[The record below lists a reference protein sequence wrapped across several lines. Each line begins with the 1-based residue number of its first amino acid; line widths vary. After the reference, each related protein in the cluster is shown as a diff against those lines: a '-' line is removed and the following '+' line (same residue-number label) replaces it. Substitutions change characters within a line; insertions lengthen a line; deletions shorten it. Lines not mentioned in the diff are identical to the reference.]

1 MYTKYQCKQESGV
14 RKHSDNIHSNRR
26 SYKYTVITE
35 CDLILHEYYI
45 IRRHKNMIY
54 KVRKDWK
61 VLVRCKK
68 GESRELIK
76 RCQVRKH
83 LLLIHLLLKESLF
96 LS

>member
-1 MYTKYQCKQESGV
+1 
-14 RKHSDNIHSNRR
+14 
-26 SYKYTVITE
+26 
-35 CDLILHEYYI
+35 
-45 IRRHKNMIY
+45 MIY

-76 RCQVRKH
+76 RCQVGKH

-96 LS
+96 LSWRVHFVSSSKIWTCKSMVVRK